1 MRNRR
6 DAIKRD
12 QMWKRYW
19 AITLDNANGLYVPI
33 LWHLA
38 LGRDYEAMTL
48 LAATFDSSGCIADP
62 FGQQGLYRRADRGG
76 YAYASQHLAMD
87 AFNRRDLKGYR
98 YWLRRHARFGD
109 PDVVRELKRFELRL
123 PHYAAAKIG
132 RRRPYRAYE

>member
-1 MRNRR
+1 
-6 DAIKRD
+6 
-12 QMWKRYW
+12 
-19 AITLDNANGLYVPI
+19 
-33 LWHLA
+33 
-38 LGRDYEAMTL
+38 
-48 LAATFDSSGCIADP
+48 
-62 FGQQGLYRRADRGG
+62 
-76 YAYASQHLAMD
+76 MD